1 MFKEIPIKVKKKMN
15 KWRINLNSKDYNS
28 IIISIKNEDIY
39 SLDYYESLFNLYF
52 FHSFDLFKS
61 KISIKEIIEMLS
73 DLLDNKQIQIEK
85 ENKTKEKLYLK
96 IQNNPNIIL
105 TLNKKISKININK
118 EINILEDF
126 NPFKKKKKYQFNLAL
141 INSINAHSN
150 WIRFITS
157 FPSGN
162 IISVSYDKTIKIY
175 DIHFNIIQLISKA
188 HNDYILY
195 IDIKDENNFISC
207 SWDKSIK
214 IWIKIKNIFILNQV
228 IENAHNGYI
237 YKVLYYLNENI
248 ISCSNDGTVKI
259 WEENINN
266 NKYQLII
273 SLQHSDTIRSI
284 LILNNKNFLIS
295 SGSEG
300 TKFWNMNNFECIF
313 YIKNAYCC
321 NNNALKKIDDDK
333 IIVGGRN
340 DGTIKIISIL
350 EKNIIKSIENT
361 FLCCAICII
370 ENKKLILIGGECKDI
385 IIYRSD
391 NFEFIQ
397 IIKDIHNDWVF
408 GITRLNNDSIIT
420 YGCDKIIKVWIL

>member
-1 MFKEIPIKVKKKMN
+1 MFKHIPIKVEKKIN
-15 KWRINLNSKDYNS
+15 KWRINLNSKNNIS
-28 IIISIKNEDIY
+28 IIITIKNNDNY
-39 SLDYYESLFNLYF
+39 SLDYYESLFNLHY

-61 KISIKEIIEMLS
+61 KISIKEIIEFIS
-73 DLLDNKQIQIEK
+73 DLFDKKQIQIEN
-85 ENKTKEKLYLK
+85 ENKEKLYL
-96 IQNNPNIIL
+96 IIENNPNILL
-105 TLNKKISKININK
+105 TINKKVSKIITNK

-126 NPFKKKKKYQFNLAL
+126 NPFKKKKKTKFHLTQ
-141 INSINAHSN
+141 INSINAHTN

-175 DIHFNIIQLISKA
+175 DIHFNIIQLISKS

-195 IDIKDENNFISC
+195 IDIKDDNNFISC

-214 IWIKIKNIFILNQV
+214 IWIKNKEKLFIINQI

-259 WEENINN
+259 WEKNINN
-266 NKYQLII
+266 NKYQLIT
-273 SLQHSDTIRSI
+273 SLKHSDTIRSI
-284 LILNNKNFLIS
+284 LILNNKNILIS
-295 SGSEG
+295 SGSGG
-300 TKFWNMNNFECIF
+300 TKFWNINNFESIV
-313 YIKNAYCC
+313 YIKNAFCC
-321 NNNALKKIDDDK
+321 NNNALKRIDDDK

-340 DGTIKIISIL
+340 DGRIKIISIF
-350 EKNIIKSIENT
+350 EKGIIKSIENN

-370 ENKKLILIGGECKDI
+370 ENKKLILIGGESNNI

-391 NFEFIQ
+391 NFDFIQ
-397 IIKDIHNDWVF
+397 IIKDIHNDWIY
-408 GITRLNNDSIIT
+408 GITKLNNGLIIT